1 MQRSFIA
8 TRSLNKV
15 FRNQQRF
22 NSDSAY
28 KFILTEVK
36 GNVGVITLNRPKALN
51 ALCNDL
57 IVEVIDAGKKFDRD
71 DNVGAIV
78 ITGSEKAFAA
88 GADIK
93 EMASKTYGETYGTN
107 MFANWADVAKF
118 SKPVSTILQLFLF
131 EIIFRIISKRI

>member
-1 MQRSFIA
+1 MQCSFIA

-118 SKPVSTILQLFLF
+118 SKPVRTIFVCFDSLN
-131 EIIFRIISKRI
+131 